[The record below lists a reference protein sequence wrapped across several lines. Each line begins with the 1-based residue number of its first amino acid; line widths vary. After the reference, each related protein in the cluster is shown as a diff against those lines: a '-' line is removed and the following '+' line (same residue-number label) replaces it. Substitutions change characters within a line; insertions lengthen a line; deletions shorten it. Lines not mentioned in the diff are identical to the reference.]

1 MPRTAVLLLAHGTPE
16 DVSEI
21 PDYLRNV
28 TGGRAVPDSVIKEI
42 QHRYGLIGRSPL
54 TEITLRQG
62 ELLSTRLALPVY
74 VGMRNWKPYIADTLH
89 QMSADG
95 IERCVAVCLAPQNS
109 RTSVGLY
116 RSEVR
121 KNAQDLELDFVES
134 WHDHPLLIAAFAERL
149 ESARAQHGRGI
160 HVIFTAHSVPARTIA
175 EGDPYE
181 VQARETGAL
190 VTRALGLASSQ
201 WSFAFQS
208 QGIASGPW
216 IGPTVEETMR
226 SLKGRG
232 HDRVLIQP
240 VGFVCDHVEVLY
252 DIDVGFRYYGSQ
264 IGIEVLRP
272 ESLNDSP
279 TFIAAL
285 ADLVASRVQP
295 EATYVSQVKS
305 DTKTSRARSE

>member
-1 MPRTAVLLLAHGTPE
+1 MPNIAVLLLAHGTP
-16 DVSEI
+16 DDISEI

-42 QHRYGLIGRSPL
+42 QDRYGLIGRSPL
-54 TEITLRQG
+54 TEITLRQS
-62 ELLSTRLALPVY
+62 ELLSARLALPVY
-74 VGMRNWKPYIADTLH
+74 IGMRNWKPYIADTLH
-89 QMSADG
+89 QMSVDG

-109 RTSVGLY
+109 RTSIGLY

-121 KNAQDLELDFVES
+121 KNAQDVQIDFVES

-160 HVIFTAHSVPARTIA
+160 HIIFTAHSVPARTIA
-175 EGDPYE
+175 DGDPYE
-181 VQARETGAL
+181 IQARETGAL
-190 VTRALGLASSQ
+190 VARALGLASSQ

-208 QGIASGPW
+208 QGMGGGPW

-226 SLKGRG
+226 SLKDRG

-252 DIDVGFRYYGSQ
+252 DIDVGFRNYGSQ
-264 IGIEVLRP
+264 IGIKVSRP

-285 ADLVASRVQP
+285 ADVVASRVQP
-295 EATYVSQVKS
+295 EATYVSQVKNE
-305 DTKTSRARSE
+305 TKSSRARSD

>member
-1 MPRTAVLLLAHGTPE
+1 MPSTAVLLLAHGTPE

-28 TGGRAVPDSVIKEI
+28 TGGRAVPDSVTQEI
-42 QHRYGLIGRSPL
+42 QHRYSLIGRSPL
-54 TEITLRQG
+54 TEITLRQS
-62 ELLSTRLALPVY
+62 ELLSQRLALPAY

-89 QMSADG
+89 QMSVDG

-109 RTSVGLY
+109 RTSIGLY

-121 KNAQDLELDFVES
+121 KNAQDVQIDFVES

-149 ESARAQHGRGI
+149 ESARAQHGREI
-160 HVIFTAHSVPARTIA
+160 HVLFTAHSVPASTIA
-175 EGDPYE
+175 DGDPYE
-181 VQARETGAL
+181 VQARQTGAL
-190 VTRALGLASSQ
+190 VARALGLANSE

-208 QGIASGPW
+208 QGIAGGAW

-226 SLKGRG
+226 SLKDSD

-240 VGFVCDHVEVLY
+240 VGFVSDHVEVLY
-252 DIDVGFRYYGSQ
+252 DIDIGFRDYASQ
-264 IGIEVLRP
+264 IGIEVSRP

-285 ADLVASRVQP
+285 ADLVASRVQS
-295 EATYVSQVKS
+295 EAICVSQLKS
-305 DTKTSRARSE
+305 ETKSSRARSE